1 MEISRNETTVFTLRI
16 FFFIYLFYDYP
27 THFSNIYSNFSLC
40 YNGFMQ
46 ILPIASGKGGV
57 GKSLLSANL
66 AIALGQAGKKVVLA
80 DLDLGASNLHLAL
93 GHNVK
98 NNSIGTYL
106 TDKSSFQ
113 SIIEAT
119 EYDNVSFIAGDSQIP
134 GLTTLKAAQK
144 TKLLRNFHSIDADF
158 LILDLGAGTHQ
169 IILDMFLQSP
179 QGILVTAPTVT
190 ATLDGYLFLKN
201 SVFRLLNTTYKRGTA
216 GHNYLEQLKQ
226 NSDAMKS
233 IYIPKL
239 VDNLFAVD
247 PVNTALFKTRMNQ
260 FKPRLVM
267 NMIDDPKDAD
277 RAQRIRNSCRQYLGM
292 DLEYLGLMYRDQL
305 QDKALS
311 SRLPVIIY
319 KPNCLLSQAIYRIAE
334 KVLVAEPRHFDAEFT
349 NAIDSAASFLQAE
362 EDANDDYNL
371 KISGLNDLI
380 GSGQLSTGE
389 LIDMIKTQAYEIGQL
404 RKENNLLKSK
414 IIKAAE
420 QGFRL

>member
-1 MEISRNETTVFTLRI
+1 
-16 FFFIYLFYDYP
+16 
-27 THFSNIYSNFSLC
+27 
-40 YNGFMQ
+40 MQ

-119 EYDNVSFIAGDSQIP
+119 EYENVSFIAGDSQIP

-201 SVFRLLNTTYKRGTA
+201 SVFRLLNTTFKRGTS
-216 GHNYLEQLKQ
+216 GHAYLEQLKQ

-277 RAQRIRNSCRQYLGM
+277 RAQRIRNSCSQYLGM

-334 KVLVAEPRHFDAEFT
+334 KVLAAEPRKFDDEFT
-349 NAIDSAASFLQAE
+349 KAIDSAASFMQAE
-362 EDANDDYNL
+362 EDANEDYNL
-371 KISGLNDLI
+371 KLSGLNDLI

-414 IIKAAE
+414 IVKAAS

>member
-1 MEISRNETTVFTLRI
+1 
-16 FFFIYLFYDYP
+16 
-27 THFSNIYSNFSLC
+27 
-40 YNGFMQ
+40 MQ

-113 SIIEAT
+113 SIIEPT

-201 SVFRLLNTTYKRGTA
+201 SVFRLLNTTYKRGSA
-216 GHNYLEQLKQ
+216 GHQYLEQLKT

-239 VDNLFAVD
+239 VDQLSVVD
-247 PVNTALFKTRMNQ
+247 PVNTGLFKTRMNQ

-277 RAQRIRNSCRQYLGM
+277 RAQRIRNSCSQYLGM

-319 KPNCLLSQAIYRIAE
+319 KPNCVLSQAIYRIAE
-334 KVLVAEPRHFDAEFT
+334 KVITAEPRYFDDDFT
-349 NAIDSAASFLQAE
+349 NTIDSATSFMQAE

-371 KISGLNDLI
+371 KLSGLNDLI
-380 GSGQLSTGE
+380 GSGQLSTAE

-414 IIKAAE
+414 IVKAAQ

>member
-1 MEISRNETTVFTLRI
+1 
-16 FFFIYLFYDYP
+16 
-27 THFSNIYSNFSLC
+27 
-40 YNGFMQ
+40 MQ

-144 TKLLRNFHSIDADF
+144 TKLLRNFHSIDADY

-201 SVFRLLNTTYKRGTA
+201 SVFRLLNTTFKRGTA
-216 GHNYLEQLKQ
+216 GHAYLEQLKQ

-239 VDNLFAVD
+239 VDNLFSVD
-247 PVNTALFKTRMNQ
+247 PVNTALFNKRMNQ
-260 FKPRLVM
+260 FQPRLVM

-277 RAQRIRNSCRQYLGM
+277 RAQRIRNSCKQYLGM
-292 DLEYLGLMYRDQL
+292 DLDYLGLMYRDQF

-319 KPNCLLSQAIYRIAE
+319 KPNSLLSQAIYRIAE
-334 KVLVAEPRHFDAEFT
+334 KVLTAEPRQFDEEFSK
-349 NAIDSAASFLQAE
+349 AIDSSASFMQAE

-371 KISGLNDLI
+371 KISSLNDLI

-414 IIKAAE
+414 IVKAAN

>member
-1 MEISRNETTVFTLRI
+1 
-16 FFFIYLFYDYP
+16 
-27 THFSNIYSNFSLC
+27 
-40 YNGFMQ
+40 MQ

-66 AIALGQAGKKVVLA
+66 AIALGQAGKKVVLT

-113 SIIEAT
+113 SIIEPT

-201 SVFRLLNTTYKRGTA
+201 SVFRLLNTTYKRGSA
-216 GHNYLEQLKQ
+216 GHQYLEQLKT

-239 VDNLFAVD
+239 VDQLSVVD
-247 PVNTALFKTRMNQ
+247 PVNTGLFKTRMNQ

-277 RAQRIRNSCRQYLGM
+277 RAQRIRNSCSQYLGM

-319 KPNCLLSQAIYRIAE
+319 KPNCVLSQAIYRIAE
-334 KVLVAEPRHFDAEFT
+334 KVIAAEPRYFDDDFT
-349 NAIDSAASFLQAE
+349 NTIDSATSFMQAE

-371 KISGLNDLI
+371 KLSGLNDLI
-380 GSGQLSTGE
+380 GSGQLSTAE
-389 LIDMIKTQAYEIGQL
+389 LIDMIKTQTYEIGQL

-414 IIKAAE
+414 IVKAAQ

>member
-1 MEISRNETTVFTLRI
+1 
-16 FFFIYLFYDYP
+16 
-27 THFSNIYSNFSLC
+27 
-40 YNGFMQ
+40 MQ

-113 SIIEAT
+113 SIIEPT
-119 EYDNVSFIAGDSQIP
+119 EYDNVNFIAGDSQIP

-201 SVFRLLNTTYKRGTA
+201 SVFRLLNTTYKRGSA
-216 GHNYLEQLKQ
+216 GHQYLEQLKT

-239 VDNLFAVD
+239 VDQLSVVD
-247 PVNTALFKTRMNQ
+247 PVNTGLFKTRMNQ

-277 RAQRIRNSCRQYLGM
+277 RAQRIRNSCSQYLGM

-319 KPNCLLSQAIYRIAE
+319 KPNCVLSQAIYRIAE
-334 KVLVAEPRHFDAEFT
+334 KVIAAEPRYFDDDFT
-349 NAIDSAASFLQAE
+349 NTIDSATSFMQAE

-371 KISGLNDLI
+371 KLSGLNDLI
-380 GSGQLSTGE
+380 GSGQLSTAE

-414 IIKAAE
+414 IVKAAQ

>member
-1 MEISRNETTVFTLRI
+1 
-16 FFFIYLFYDYP
+16 
-27 THFSNIYSNFSLC
+27 
-40 YNGFMQ
+40 MQ

-113 SIIEAT
+113 SIIEPT

-201 SVFRLLNTTYKRGTA
+201 SVFRLLNTTYKRGSA
-216 GHNYLEQLKQ
+216 GHQYLEQLKT

-239 VDNLFAVD
+239 VDQLSVVD
-247 PVNTALFKTRMNQ
+247 PVNTGLFKTRMNQ

-277 RAQRIRNSCRQYLGM
+277 RAQRIRNSCSQYLGM

-319 KPNCLLSQAIYRIAE
+319 KPNCVLSQAIYRIAE
-334 KVLVAEPRHFDAEFT
+334 KIIQSETLKFD
-349 NAIDSAASFLQAE
+349 DSYDITQASDTSFEIATE
-362 EDANDDYNL
+362 EANDDF
-371 KISGLNDLI
+371 
-380 GSGQLSTGE
+380 GQKMAYIEELAGTGALTAGE
-389 LIDMIKTQAYEIGQL
+389 LAETLKQQQYEL
-404 RKENNLLKSK
+404 TRLKNENNLLKK
-414 IIKAAE
+414 KLLEAATK
-420 QGFRL
+420 GFKV

>member
-1 MEISRNETTVFTLRI
+1 
-16 FFFIYLFYDYP
+16 
-27 THFSNIYSNFSLC
+27 
-40 YNGFMQ
+40 MQ

-113 SIIEAT
+113 SIIEPT

-201 SVFRLLNTTYKRGTA
+201 SVFRLLNTTYKRGSA
-216 GHNYLEQLKQ
+216 GHQYLEQLKT

-239 VDNLFAVD
+239 VDQLSVVD
-247 PVNTALFKTRMNQ
+247 PVNTGLFKTRMNQ

-267 NMIDDPKDAD
+267 NMIDDPKDTD
-277 RAQRIRNSCRQYLGM
+277 RAQRIRNSCSQYLGM

-319 KPNCLLSQAIYRIAE
+319 KPNCVLSQAIYRIAE
-334 KVLVAEPRHFDAEFT
+334 KVIAAEPRYFDDDFT
-349 NAIDSAASFLQAE
+349 NTIDSATSFMQAE

-371 KISGLNDLI
+371 KLSGLNDLI
-380 GSGQLSTGE
+380 GSGQLSTAE

-414 IIKAAE
+414 IVKAAQ